1 VNPRLA
7 FLSLALLP
15 CLLALAPAAA
25 TAADDAP
32 AAAAEPAFDIW
43 EYEIEGNTVLS
54 VPAIEQAVQAH
65 LGPGLSMRAVEAAR
79 TALEAAYQ
87 QAGYLTVLV
96 DIPEQRVD
104 DGVVRLAV
112 LEGRV
117 GEVYVSGSR
126 YHSLGAIRTALPA
139 LASGSVPNFTEAQA
153 QLAALNRTDDRRVS
167 PVVKPGKLPGT
178 VDMELQVADR
188 LPWGAQAELNN
199 QHAAGTTD
207 LRASATLRYDNLFQ
221 RDHGLSLTLQSA
233 PGAPDESRVVVANY
247 TVPEPGGDT
256 TALSFTASNS
266 DVETLG
272 GTQALG
278 NGRTFGLRRHHG
290 FTAGGWAGTLSLGA
304 DLKLL
309 KDKIAA
315 GADAI
320 ETPIR
325 YLPFQAAYAGSWNE
339 GSDSLQLNASLTFAF
354 RRLLQRDVKCAG
366 TKQDQFDCKAE
377 GASGSFGIF
386 RTDGRWSMP
395 LGDGSVGLRLGGQI
409 ASGPLVSA
417 EQYALGGADS
427 VRGYFEGEVSADHA
441 IVGSLEWRGPNW
453 ATGAGTGWTD
463 ARPLVFIDLGRGWL
477 AQASAGQKAR
487 TSLGSAGVGLR
498 LGAPS
503 LEGAMDIAWPAR
515 STPNT
520 TAGEA
525 QVHVRVQA
533 RY

>member
-1 VNPRLA
+1 VKSRLVL
-7 FLSLALLP
+7 LSLAALP
-15 CLLALAPAAA
+15 CLAALAPAPVRAAEA
-25 TAADDAP
+25 TAP
-32 AAAAEPAFDIW
+32 AAEPAFDIW
-43 EYEIEGNTVLS
+43 EYEIEGNSVLP
-54 VPAIEQAVQAH
+54 VEAIERAVQPH
-65 LGPGLSMRAVEAAR
+65 LGPGQSMRAVEAAR
-79 TALEAAYQ
+79 AALEAAYQ

-117 GEVYVSGSR
+117 GEVYVSGSL
-126 YHSLGAIRTALPA
+126 YHSLGAIRQALPA
-139 LASGSVPNFTEAQA
+139 LAAGSVPNFAEAQS
-153 QLAALNRTDDRRVS
+153 QLAALNRNDDRRVS

-178 VDMELQVADR
+178 VDMDLQVTDR

-221 RDHGLSLTLQSA
+221 LDHGLSLTLQSA
-233 PGAPDESRVVVANY
+233 PGAPDQSRVLVANY
-247 TVPEPGGDT
+247 TVPEPGGDAW
-256 TALSFTASNS
+256 ALSFTASNS

-278 NGRTFGLRRHHG
+278 NGRTYGLRHHHG
-290 FTAGGWAGTLSLGA
+290 FTAGGWASTLSLGA

-315 GADAI
+315 GSDAI

-325 YLPFQAAYAGSWNE
+325 YLPFQAAYAGSW
-339 GSDSLQLNASLTFAF
+339 SDDRESLQLNASLSFAL
-354 RRLLQRDVKCAG
+354 RRILQREVDCAG
-366 TKQDQFDCKAE
+366 TRQDQFSCKTE
-377 GASGSFGIF
+377 GASGSFGVF
-386 RTDGRWSMP
+386 RTDGRWSVP
-395 LGDGSVGLRLGGQI
+395 LGEGSLGMRLGGQI

-417 EQYALGGADS
+417 EQFALGGADT

-441 IVGSLEWRGPNW
+441 LVASLEWRGPNW
-453 ATGAGTGWTD
+453 AAGAGTGWTD
-463 ARPLVFIDLGRGWL
+463 ARPLVFVDLGRGWL
-477 AQASAGQKAR
+477 AQASAGQQPR
-487 TSLGSAGVGLR
+487 TSLASAGVGLR

-503 LEGAMDIAWPAR
+503 LEGAMDIAWPAK

-520 TAGEA
+520 TASEA
-525 QVHVRVQA
+525 QVHVRVVA